1 MKRVVVACDAAP
13 ARTLKNAPASTRTSN
28 VNSQFMKLATVTR
41 DGNGTVKNSDMALHR
56 IENEQLEH
64 HFLIIGL

>member
-1 MKRVVVACDAAP
+1 MKRVMVACDAAP
-13 ARTLKNAPASTRTSN
+13 ARTLKKPPASTRTSN